1 MAEKYGCDTAR
12 VYSLFTAPPEKDM
25 EWDEQGIEGSSRF
38 LHKVF
43 RLVTRWAD
51 ALRDVQAGSPAEVSA
66 KEKALLRKAHQTVR
80 RVTQD
85 FDQRWHFNTSIAA
98 LMELVNEI
106 QAAEPFDADVT
117 PGGQKEILTLLVQ
130 MLGPFA
136 PHLAEELWQALGYR
150 ASLVRQPWPEYR
162 ADLAQEEQF
171 EVVVQVNG
179 KLRGKLLVDDGLSE
193 EELLNR
199 ALGDARVAAHL
210 SGKRVVKKIVVPNKL
225 VNLVVS

>member
-1 MAEKYGCDTAR
+1 M
-12 VYSLFTAPPEKDM
+12 
-25 EWDEQGIEGSSRF
+25 
-38 LHKVF
+38 
-43 RLVTRWAD
+43 TRWAGP
-51 ALRDVQAGSPAEVSA
+51 LRGVAAGAPAEVSA
-66 KEKALLRKAHQTVR
+66 KEKALLRKAHQTLR
-80 RVTQD
+80 RVTLD

-106 QAAEPFDADVT
+106 QAAEPFDRDVT
-117 PGGQKEILTLLVQ
+117 PGGQKEILTILVQ

-136 PHLAEELWQALGYR
+136 PHLAEELWQALGYGT
-150 ASLVRQPWPEYR
+150 SLVRQPWPQVR

-171 EVVVQVNG
+171 EVVIQVNG
-179 KLRGKLLVDDGLSE
+179 KLRGRLVVDDGLSE

-225 VNLVVS
+225 VNIVVA